1 MMTIHKIIEIQVPVW
16 VDNAPTGD
24 KETRTMVCF
33 KRTAD
38 FTGAD
43 GVVLKTITQ
52 FGSMILN
59 EGVTVEQAQ
68 AGLATADLTLVK
80 FVKPNELGFFKA
92 VV

>member
-1 MMTIHKIIEIQVPVW
+1 MMTIHKILEIQVPVW

-38 FTGAD
+38 FAGI
-43 GVVLKTITQ
+43 KTITE

-59 EGVTVEQAQ
+59 EGITPAQ
-68 AGLATADLTLVK
+68 AELALAKVDLSVVK
-80 FVKPNELGFFKA
+80 FVKPNELGFYKA

>member
-16 VDNAPTGD
+16 VDNAPTGN
-24 KETRTMVCF
+24 KETRTMIVF

-38 FTGAD
+38 FAGI
-43 GVVLKTITQ
+43 KTITE

-59 EGVTVEQAQ
+59 QGITPAQAQ
-68 AGLATADLTLVK
+68 LALATADLTRVK
-80 FVKPNELGFFKA
+80 FVKPNELGFYKA

>member
-1 MMTIHKIIEIQVPVW
+1 MMTIHKILEIQVPVW
-16 VDNAPTGD
+16 VDKTPTGD

-38 FTGAD
+38 FAD
-43 GVVLKTITQ
+43 VKTINE

-59 EGVTVEQAQ
+59 PGVTVEQAE
-68 AGLATADLTLVK
+68 LALAKVDLSVVK
-80 FVKPNELGFFKA
+80 FVKPNELGFYKA

>member
-1 MMTIHKIIEIQVPVW
+1 MMTIHKIIEITVPIW

-38 FTGAD
+38 FAGI
-43 GVVLKTITQ
+43 KTITE

-59 EGVTVEQAQ
+59 QGITVEQAQ
-68 AGLATADLTLVK
+68 LALATADLTRVK
-80 FVKPNELGFFKA
+80 FVKPNELGFYKA

>member
-1 MMTIHKIIEIQVPVW
+1 MMTIHKIIEITVPVW

-38 FTGAD
+38 FAGI
-43 GVVLKTITQ
+43 KTITE

-59 EGVTVEQAQ
+59 EGITVEQAQ
-68 AGLATADLTLVK
+68 LALATADLTRVK
-80 FVKPNELGFFKA
+80 FVKPNELGFYKA